1 MESSSL
7 QYAVYVMEFGSEDKK
22 LWRKIL
28 FPSKK
33 ITASK
38 VLHQHGAGSL
48 RDIQQRLQS
57 LPSRFGPWADRG
69 QAQEVTDLLNHVGI
83 VAMVEKFH
91 MPPSTF

>member
-1 MESSSL
+1 MGSRSL
-7 QYAVYVMEFGSEDKK
+7 QYTVYVMGFGSEDKR

-28 FPSKK
+28 FPSRK

-57 LPSRFGPWADRG
+57 LPACFGPWTDWE
-69 QAQEVTDLLNHVGI
+69 QAQKVTDLLNHAGI
-83 VAMVEKFH
+83 VATIEEFH
-91 MPPSTF
+91 IPPFTV